1 MANVFVV
8 PNWFFG
14 YDILIEAI
22 FAIITAFV
30 SFNSY
35 KIYKLCKERVFK
47 LFSLAFLFFTLAYIV
62 QLVFNLLILYDL
74 NSKIMGA
81 VNLTTISNL
90 TFIELY
96 IHGVL
101 FIVGLLLLVY
111 NSLKITDLKIF
122 FLMLIILLVSIFFSM
137 NKIFM
142 IYVLSSLLLI
152 YLTLFFGFAYF
163 NNRKN
168 STLILTIAM
177 GLLFI
182 GVAHFIFAVNH
193 GFFYVWG
200 HFVELLAYGL
210 IAVDLYLVLKHG
222 KEACVCIKNGKKKR

>member
-1 MANVFVV
+1 MANVFIV

-30 SFNSY
+30 SFKSY

-47 LFSLAFLFFTLAYIV
+47 IFSLAFLFFALAYIV

-74 NSKIMGA
+74 NAKI
-81 VNLTTISNL
+81 LSTISLSTISNL

-96 IHGVL
+96 IHGIL
-101 FIVGLLLLVY
+101 FITGLLLLVY
-111 NSLKITDLKIF
+111 NSLRITDLKIF
-122 FLMLIILLVSIFFSM
+122 FLMFTILLISIFFSI

-142 IYVLSSLLLI
+142 IYVLSSLLLL
-152 YLTLFFGFAYF
+152 YLVLFFGFAYF
-163 NNRKN
+163 YNRKS

-177 GLLFI
+177 SLLFI
-182 GVAHFIFAVNH
+182 GVVHFIFAVNH
-193 GFFYVWG
+193 GLFYVWG

-222 KEACVCIKNGKKKR
+222 KEACSSAKNGKKKR